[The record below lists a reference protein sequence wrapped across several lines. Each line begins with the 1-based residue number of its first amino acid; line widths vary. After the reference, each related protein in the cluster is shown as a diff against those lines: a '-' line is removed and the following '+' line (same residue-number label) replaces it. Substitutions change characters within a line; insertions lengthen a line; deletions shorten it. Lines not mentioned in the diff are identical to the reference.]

1 MHIIKEIVVGEINR
15 PARLT
20 NYCEGM
26 FIGLPTK
33 SSLKKAF
40 KRQEIYVN
48 QQPATSGYWIQPGDK
63 IQWVDHE
70 LKQPDSYHLQL
81 SVLYED
87 DYLAAV
93 EKPAGIPVSGNQF
106 RTLQNAAPF
115 NLQPSLEPD
124 ALKWPK
130 PVHRLDV
137 PTSGIVLFAKTAHSR
152 IRLGAAFEHHQIQK
166 TYQAVVV
173 GTPPAEGEISTKI
186 DQKSAQT
193 YFQTLRTVPTLRT
206 GSMSLVQLKPI
217 TGRTH
222 QLRIHM
228 AELGHPIVGDP
239 NYGED
244 VGIRHKGLFL
254 AAIKL
259 SLLHPLLN
267 HQLTIDCP
275 TPHKFHSLLA
285 REQRRWER
293 HQS

>member
-137 PTSGIVLFAKTAHSR
+137 PTSGIVLFAKTALSR

-228 AELGHPIVGDP
+228 AELGHPIVGDS

-254 AAIKL
+254 AAVKL

>member
-115 NLQPSLEPD
+115 NLQPSLETD

-137 PTSGIVLFAKTAHSR
+137 PTSGIVLFAKTALSR

-228 AELGHPIVGDP
+228 AELGHPIVGDS

-254 AAIKL
+254 AAVKL

>member
-173 GTPPAEGEISTKI
+173 GTPSAKGEITSKI
-186 DQKSAQT
+186 DQKSAHT

-206 GSMSLVQLKPI
+206 GSMSLVQLNPI